1 MSTTRIYKNA
11 ELFTEKGFVKGGFTV
26 EGNVF
31 GEVFQ
36 GDGPAGSSVDL
47 GGARVIPGL
56 VDVHI
61 HGAMNSDFSDG
72 DPAAFFGK
80 CGCAFQFRR
89 YINDPY
95 QTAAAVI
102 QFLKSFIIRKLQIGS
117 VLGTLFLFREKRA
130 FHMDPHQSG
139 AALFRMI
146 IKFPGNSKCFGKHLI
161 RKRHG
166 CRSK

>member
-72 DPAAFFGK
+72 DPEGLRRMAAWLAGRGVTSFAPASMTLPYEVLSKAFAVAREFYDHPEEGSARLMGIHMEGPFFSEKKKGAQNGAYLK
-80 CGCAFQFRR
+80 LPDYEAFR
-89 YINDPY
+89 NC
-95 QTAAAVI
+95 TMAAAV
-102 QFLKSFIIRKLQIGS
+102 
-117 VLGTLFLFREKRA
+117 
-130 FHMDPHQSG
+130 
-139 AALFRMI
+139 
-146 IKFPGNSKCFGKHLI
+146 
-161 RKRHG
+161 
-166 CRSK
+166 